1 MIKKLLKY
9 LKNDLKN
16 NYKTYIVFIL
26 ILSTFFIKLDYN
38 IYSPGGLINLNDR
51 IETNNKYTEEGSFNL
66 TYVTAR
72 SGIIPNI
79 LLSYIIP
86 SWDLVPTSDVKVD
99 DESMK
104 EVNLRNRIYL
114 EETSY
119 NAIIAAYKEA
129 GKPYT
134 VNSTDL
140 KVTYIID
147 KDNNNLEVGDTIKEI
162 NGVKIDSYETLKQE
176 KDKYKENDKLN
187 IKVLRNN
194 KEKEC
199 YAILKKDKN
208 NNLTIGIY
216 LATLKN
222 ISTLEEV
229 KYVFK
234 NNESGSSRGLM
245 CALEIYNRITD
256 YDITKGDIIAG
267 TGSIDENGIVG
278 DIDGVKY
285 KLKGAVKN
293 KAKVFIVPSGNYD
306 EALKLKEENNY
317 DIELIKADNLHNVI
331 ENLKNR

>member
-222 ISTLEEV
+222 VSTLEEV

-293 KAKVFIVPSGNYD
+293 KTKVFIVPSGNYD

>member
-134 VNSTDL
+134 VDSTDL

-222 ISTLEEV
+222 VSTLEEV

-306 EALKLKEENNY
+306 EALKLK
-317 DIELIKADNLHNVI
+317 A
-331 ENLKNR
+331 

>member
-26 ILSTFFIKLDYN
+26 ILSAFFIKLDYN

-222 ISTLEEV
+222 VSTLEEV

>member
-176 KDKYKENDKLN
+176 KDKYKEKDKLN

-222 ISTLEEV
+222 VSTLEEV

-245 CALEIYNRITD
+245 CALEIYNRIID

-293 KAKVFIVPSGNYD
+293 KTKVFIVPSGNYD

>member
-134 VNSTDL
+134 VDSTDL

-176 KDKYKENDKLN
+176 KDKYKEKDKLN

-222 ISTLEEV
+222 VSTLEEV

>member
-86 SWDLVPTSDVKVD
+86 SWDLIPTSDVKVD

-129 GKPYT
+129 DKPYT

-222 ISTLEEV
+222 VSTLEEV

>member
-134 VNSTDL
+134 VDSTDL

-222 ISTLEEV
+222 VSTLEEV

-317 DIELIKADNLHNVI
+317 DIELIKADSLHNVI

>member
-86 SWDLVPTSDVKVD
+86 SWDLVPSSDVKVD

-119 NAIIAAYKEA
+119 NAIIAAYEEA
-129 GKPYT
+129 GKPYI
-134 VNSTDL
+134 VNGVDL

-199 YAILKKDKN
+199 YAILKRDKN

-222 ISTLEEV
+222 VSTNEEV

-256 YDITKGDIIAG
+256 FDITKGDIIAG

>member
-134 VNSTDL
+134 VDSTDL

-222 ISTLEEV
+222 VSTLEEV

-306 EALKLKEENNY
+306 EALKLKKENNY

>member
-134 VNSTDL
+134 VDSTDL

-162 NGVKIDSYETLKQE
+162 NGVKIDNYETLKQE

-222 ISTLEEV
+222 VSTLEEV

-317 DIELIKADNLHNVI
+317 DIELIKADSLHNVI

>member
-162 NGVKIDSYETLKQE
+162 NGVKIDNYETLKQE

-222 ISTLEEV
+222 VSTLEEV

-293 KAKVFIVPSGNYD
+293 KAKVFIVPSDNYD

>member
-51 IETNNKYTEEGSFNL
+51 IETNNKYTKEGSFNL

-222 ISTLEEV
+222 VSTLEEV

>member
-222 ISTLEEV
+222 VSTLEEV

-256 YDITKGDIIAG
+256 NDITKGDIIAG

>member
-222 ISTLEEV
+222 INTLEEV

>member
-222 ISTLEEV
+222 VSTLEEV

-256 YDITKGDIIAG
+256 YDIIKGDIIAG

>member
-222 ISTLEEV
+222 VSTLEEV

-256 YDITKGDIIAG
+256 YDIIKGDIIAG

-285 KLKGAVKN
+285 KLKGADKN